1 MDTEKRVKLIEE
13 AIVIMKDLI
22 VRHDER
28 LDEAQAERKASNE
41 DFNFKMNALIDAQM
55 RNESAISELREAS
68 KSSLQ
73 RIENLED
80 KN

>member
-41 DFNFKMNALIDAQM
+41 GRPERGRINAAKPG
-55 RNESAISELREAS
+55 SAR
-68 KSSLQ
+68 
-73 RIENLED
+73 
-80 KN
+80 